1 MEDFWGNSN
10 SFKIKKQ
17 SYKQYLHNQRVLYI
31 NKSKELEANT
41 KDFKTR
47 IKILNKVTN
56 KEITLKHDYMQISR
70 DNYLW
75 FVYNQKL
82 LEEKMI
88 LDGGYV
94 ALFLTLTLDSCYH
107 RYSKTTKQLNPLYQ
121 YENTIKK
128 GYELLNQ
135 SFREIYKNFKV
146 KRKLEKIYY
155 SKAIEPHKN
164 LTPHLH
170 SIIYVKSE
178 YVAILK
184 NHIKNIA
191 LKNQLGRYEFE
202 EIQDISRSTSYLLK
216 YINKNTNPKN
226 DKDYHFFNG
235 WKKVNRIR
243 VFTISS
249 LGLERYLFSKINHHT
264 RLSKRLENKNPINH
278 ILQNCNIVVSTRDI
292 RTKEIKLKKYENLES
307 RYDVKVERTR
317 RRKQKII
324 EVPEEIINIFLNQN
338 QYLSNKLL
346 HTTLENDKLAQNNF
360 SELLNFI
367 LEKIYNKATHEQKLK
382 VLIENIKYKN
392 KPIINDME
400 ELRSIEV
407 EKFKK
412 TLKSRYIKYIND
424 NYELANLSEFTI
436 NPLENCGDKE
446 RFFDI
451 FKSFNIFTYNYKI
464 ENFLILDRKEEIEVY
479 NSSNF
484 NCLKKL

>member
-1 MEDFWGNSN
+1 
-10 SFKIKKQ
+10 
-17 SYKQYLHNQRVLYI
+17 
-31 NKSKELEANT
+31 
-41 KDFKTR
+41 
-47 IKILNKVTN
+47 
-56 KEITLKHDYMQISR
+56 
-70 DNYLW
+70 
-75 FVYNQKL
+75 
-82 LEEKMI
+82 
-88 LDGGYV
+88 
-94 ALFLTLTLDSCYH
+94 
-107 RYSKTTKQLNPLYQ
+107 
-121 YENTIKK
+121 
-128 GYELLNQ
+128 
-135 SFREIYKNFKV
+135 
-146 KRKLEKIYY
+146 
-155 SKAIEPHKN
+155 
-164 LTPHLH
+164 
-170 SIIYVKSE
+170 
-178 YVAILK
+178 
-184 NHIKNIA
+184 
-191 LKNQLGRYEFE
+191 
-202 EIQDISRSTSYLLK
+202 
-216 YINKNTNPKN
+216 
-226 DKDYHFFNG
+226 
-235 WKKVNRIR
+235 
-243 VFTISS
+243 
-249 LGLERYLFSKINHHT
+249 LERYLFSKINHHT

-307 RYDVKVERTR
+307 RYDVQVQRTR
-317 RRKQKII
+317 RRKQKVI

-464 ENFLILDRKEEIEVY
+464 ENFVIVDRKKEIEVY

-484 NCLKKL
+484 TCFKKH